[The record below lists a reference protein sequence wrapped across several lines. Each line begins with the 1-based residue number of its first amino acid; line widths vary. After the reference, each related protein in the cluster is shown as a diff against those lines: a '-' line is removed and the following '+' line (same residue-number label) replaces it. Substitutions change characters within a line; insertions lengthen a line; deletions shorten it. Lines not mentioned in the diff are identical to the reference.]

1 MKNKNVPP
9 GMMAHTCNLNTWEA
23 EVGERPDETG
33 LHGENQPKNRIGM
46 YYIS

>member
-1 MKNKNVPP
+1 MRPP

-23 EVGERPDETG
+23 EVGGGPDETG
-33 LHGENQPKNRIGM
+33 SHGENNRVGM